1 MKIVAYSALVLAVSL
16 LALNV
21 SVAQADCGK
30 CKPAAAAGKCP
41 ALCSQPADK
50 AACAASDKCP
60 NKDGCCPKTEKAAEG
75 CSKAAKEACHAATQ
89 PASTAE
95 KSAGSCQKAAKA
107 VAASDAAGSC
117 GKTAKASV
125 AAAE

>member
-1 MKIVAYSALVLAVSL
+1 MKIVAYSALVLAIGL
-16 LALNV
+16 LAWNV

-30 CKPAAAAGKCP
+30 CKPTAAAEKCGAAASQPVAQAADDPSGKC
-41 ALCSQPADK
+41 CK
-50 AACAASDKCP
+50 AV
-60 NKDGCCPKTEKAAEG
+60 AEG
-75 CSKAAKEACHAATQ
+75 CCSKAAKEAKVACHAATQ

-95 KSAGSCQKAAKA
+95 KGAGSGCPKAAKA

-117 GKTAKASV
+117 DKTAKVSV